1 MMTTTC
7 RMGVAGL
14 DSAGA
19 EAAGREAEP
28 HPNIEAASAEAVMKR
43 MRDNVAFLPNVYSG
57 GRRRVA

>member
-1 MMTTTC
+1 
-7 RMGVAGL
+7 MGVAGL